1 MDTINVKNS
10 TAGFPETRE
19 TWKIDWDG
27 VSEAQ
32 IKSLAMRAV
41 KIYFQQKWRDATVS
55 ANKAMDW
62 DGKTMA
68 VKDIFANART
78 RKTPEE
84 KAREAIEALRKAGM
98 ADADIAA
105 MLKG

>member
-1 MDTINVKNS
+1 MDTIQVKNS

-19 TWKIDWDG
+19 SWKIDWTD
-27 VSEAQ
+27 VSDEQ
-32 IKSLAMRAV
+32 IKSLAMRSV
-41 KIYFQQKWRDATVS
+41 KIYFQQKWRDATAS
-55 ANKAMDW
+55 AGKAMDW
-62 DGKTMA
+62 NGKTMA

-78 RKTPEE
+78 RKTPED

-105 MLKG
+105 MLKE